1 MNEQNNQLP
10 NQQPQYYQPQQQS
23 GYQQQ
28 APVISIGDWIVTSIV
43 LAIPLVNL
51 IMAFVW
57 GFGGN
62 TNPSKANYCKA
73 WLIFIA
79 DLIAFYVLLFLFVL
93 GTGAA
98 SSRYN

>member
-23 GYQQQ
+23 GYQQ

-79 DLIAFYVLLFLFVL
+79 AVIAFYVLLFLFVL